1 VTPTDLHAAI
11 DEMLPVGIP
20 QSNVRQEL
28 PRLIR
33 GMFDVTDVLEA
44 IYPLGHT
51 AREYLRSPVWIIERI
66 LTKNEPKEASLEEL
80 SRKKQYMKR
89 KQVTYADRC
98 TKSVQTENYFHW
110 HTYD

>member
-1 VTPTDLHAAI
+1 
-11 DEMLPVGIP
+11 MLPVGIP

-51 AREYLRSPVWIIERI
+51 AREHLRSPVWIIERI

-80 SRKKQYMKR
+80 SRKQQYVKR
-89 KQVTYADRC
+89 KKGTYVDRC
-98 TKSVQTENYFHW
+98 TRSDQTENYCYYW